1 MSTTLTPET
10 TLGAVN
16 RMLGG
21 IGLDPVNSLINDKDA
36 DVASA
41 LQVLHRVS
49 RDVQTKGWDFNT
61 DEDYKLSRNS
71 SNEIAL
77 PKNTISWKV
86 SPKNHGSADIVER
99 KRKLYDRKKQ
109 SFKFDGDIYVDII
122 FFFDFEDIPSAARSY
137 ISTRATRE
145 YVSDVLPN
153 EMGYQTASQEETQAH
168 ATFLRE
174 HSITKTNMLRK
185 NTQRRGRYVHR

>member
-1 MSTTLTPET
+1 MSTSLTPET
-10 TLGAVN
+10 KLDAVN

-36 DVASA
+36 DVATA
-41 LQVLHRVS
+41 LQTLQRVS

-61 DEDYKLSRNS
+61 DYDYRLSRN
-71 SNEIAL
+71 NAQEAAL
-77 PKNTISWKV
+77 PKNILSWKV
-86 SPKNHGSADIVER
+86 SHKNFGSKDLVER

-109 SFKFDGDIYVDII
+109 SFKFDGDIHIDVI

-137 ISTRATRE
+137 ISTRAARE
-145 YVSDVLPN
+145 FVADTLPN
-153 EMGYQTASQEETQAH
+153 EMGYQTATQEETQAH